1 MPLSFLYQDP
11 STIQHT
17 ASPEPQSFS
26 IMILPA
32 TISLQ
37 TDALQ
42 VKVHV
47 DAERNAFLQE
57 VVPLPGSSRPSASKY
72 FANSYA
78 PLVEARLAGE
88 GTAKHKSSKSLI
100 ATYLGTRLKYQSHRT
115 STQADTKTLDVFL
128 ADDISKITVIC
139 HLKIYESIPVLSS
152 TATIRNDGDQDIVV
166 TQLSSLVLGG
176 LTTGS
181 EKWWTDYTLSVANNS
196 WFREAQWIERDLP
209 SLGIDDYGV
218 YGRPENHA
226 ASLAH
231 FAISNRGTFSTEGHL
246 PMGLLK
252 RTDNAETWLWQ
263 VEHNGSWRWE
273 IGDWK
278 DGVYVAAGGPVEFD
292 HDWREKLS
300 PGKEF
305 TTVPVAICHVF
316 DNYEKA
322 FAEMTRYRRR
332 MRRQHEDHKRL
343 PIIFNDYMNCL
354 MGDPTDQKILAL
366 IDPVVEAGAEYFV
379 IDAGWYAD
387 GSGWWDDVG
396 LWEPSKKRFPM
407 GFKELLSRLKARGLT
422 PGLWIEP
429 EVIGVRSVVARQLPE
444 DSFFQRDG
452 HRIVEKG
459 RYQLD
464 YRHKAVRDRM
474 DGIIHH
480 LVTDYGV
487 GYFKFDYNIEVTQG
501 TEISCSS
508 PGSGQLDHNRA
519 YLRWVS
525 ELHDKYPELVI
536 ENCSSGAQRMD
547 YAMLAVHALQST
559 SDQQDPD
566 RYASIAAAL
575 PTAVTPEQGAVWAYP
590 QPEWDDEVN
599 AMTVM
604 NSLLGRIHLSGRLDN
619 LKPHQFDLI
628 KEGMNVYRNIRS
640 DLTTA
645 TAFWPLGLPRWHD
658 DWIALGMAAQ
668 TAEGQDAG
676 HYYVSVWR
684 RGGAE
689 SIELP
694 LVAFSG
700 CRANVQKLYPASF
713 PAEISWKS
721 SQGLLKVHIPSKMAA
736 RLLKI
741 TVP

>member
-1 MPLSFLYQDP
+1 MTFPV
-11 STIQHT
+11 
-17 ASPEPQSFS
+17 
-26 IMILPA
+26 

-37 TDALQ
+37 SDALQ
-42 VKVHV
+42 VKVHISA
-47 DAERNAFLQE
+47 DGIAFLQE
-57 VVPLPGSSRPSASKY
+57 VIPIPGSTRPSASRY
-72 FANSYA
+72 FPNSFT
-78 PLVEARLAGE
+78 PLLEARLAGE

-100 ATYLGTRLKYQSHRT
+100 GTYLGTRLKYQSHHT
-115 STQADTKTLDVFL
+115 STQADTKVLDVVL
-128 ADDISKITVIC
+128 ADDISKVTVIC
-139 HLKIYESIPVLSS
+139 HLRIYRSIPVLSS

-181 EKWWTDYTLSVANNS
+181 EKWWSDYTLSVPNNS
-196 WFREAQWIERDLP
+196 WFREAQWIEHDLP
-209 SLGIDDYGV
+209 SLGVDDYGV
-218 YGRPENHA
+218 YGRPEEHA
-226 ASLAH
+226 ASIAH
-231 FAISNRGTFSTEGHL
+231 YAVSNRGSFSTEGHL

-252 RTDNAETWLWQ
+252 RTDGAETWLWQ
-263 VEHNGSWRWE
+263 VENNGSWRWE

-278 DGVYVAAGGPVEFD
+278 DSVYVAAGGPVEAD

-322 FAEMTRYRRR
+322 FAEMTRYRRQ

-354 MGDPTDQKILAL
+354 MGDPTDEKILAL
-366 IDPVVEAGAEYFV
+366 VDPVVEAGAEYFV

-387 GSGWWDDVG
+387 DSGWWDDVG

-407 GFKELLSRLKARGLT
+407 GFKELLAQLQARGLA

-429 EVIGVRSVVARQLPE
+429 EVVGIRSVVAQQLPE
-444 DSFFQRDG
+444 DAFFQRDG
-452 HRIVEKG
+452 RRIVEKG

-464 YRHKAVRDRM
+464 YRHQAVRDRM
-474 DGIIHH
+474 HGIIHR
-480 LVTDYGV
+480 LITDYGV

-501 TEISCSS
+501 TDISCSS
-508 PGSGQLDHNRA
+508 AGSGQLDHNRA

-525 ELHDKYPELVI
+525 ELHDKYPALVI

-566 RYASIAAAL
+566 RYAAIAAAL

-590 QPEWDDEVN
+590 QPEWDDEIN
-599 AMTVM
+599 AMTVT

-619 LKPHQFDLI
+619 LQPHQFDLI
-628 KEGMNVYRNIRS
+628 KQGMDVYRSICL
-640 DLTTA
+640 DLATA
-645 TAFWPLGLPRWHD
+645 TAFWPLGLPHWHD

-668 TAEGQDAG
+668 TAEGRDTG
-676 HYYVSVWR
+676 HYYISIWR

-694 LVAFSG
+694 LLTFRDHAVNA
-700 CRANVQKLYPASF
+700 QILYPASF
-713 PAEISWKS
+713 PVNISWKPE
-721 SQGLLKVHIPSKMAA
+721 GLLKVHIPSKMAA
-736 RLLKI
+736 RLLKV
-741 TVP
+741 TVS